1 MIMYICIIISTVQ
14 YVRWSRVYSMM
25 VYQPLAE
32 EAALI
37 YHLDGRKYKTDQQR
51 RELGW
56 GRNAGAGAENEMD
69 KGNDKT

>member
-1 MIMYICIIISTVQ
+1 M
-14 YVRWSRVYSMM
+14 YSMM

-56 GRNAGAGAENEMD
+56 GRNAGAGAEDEMD